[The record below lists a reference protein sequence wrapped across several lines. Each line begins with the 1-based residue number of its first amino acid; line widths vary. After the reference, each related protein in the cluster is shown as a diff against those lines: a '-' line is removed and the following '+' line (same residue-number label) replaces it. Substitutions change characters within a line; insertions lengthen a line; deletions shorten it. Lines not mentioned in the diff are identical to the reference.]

1 MTAYSGFA
9 QIYDE
14 YMHPEDHQRW
24 FNGVQGLIKEYSR
37 PTKKVLELACG
48 SGSMSILFAKAGYD
62 LIGLDLSEEMLM
74 IAKDKA
80 LRDRVKIG
88 FFQQDMTEY
97 ELNQKFDTVLCIC
110 DGMNYV
116 LEDEALERLFSRVHQ
131 SLKDEGTFIFDIS
144 TYYKLKYILGDSTI
158 AEAQEKSAFI
168 WENFYDETLDI
179 LSFELSVFT
188 KENGLYRR
196 NDEVHEQRAFKVEE
210 IKELS
215 NRYFELLTVQTDDFE
230 PVSIENYNEEEIE
243 NERLFFVLKKK

>member
-24 FNGVQGLIKEYSR
+24 FNGVQELIKKYSR